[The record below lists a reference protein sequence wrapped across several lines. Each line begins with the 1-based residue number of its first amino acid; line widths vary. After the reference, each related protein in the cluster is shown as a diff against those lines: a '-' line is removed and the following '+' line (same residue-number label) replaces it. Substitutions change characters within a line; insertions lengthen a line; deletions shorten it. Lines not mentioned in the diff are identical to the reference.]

1 VLSSGYR
8 LEAQVLENKQPTR
21 CFVNQGLRKEKTML
35 YDFIFVGAVTLPHNS
50 RYIGDADSFFHT
62 TIPAGRETIQNKE
75 NRSTWRIKDEVL
87 G

>member
-1 VLSSGYR
+1 
-8 LEAQVLENKQPTR
+8 
-21 CFVNQGLRKEKTML
+21 ML